1 MAVTKDEALQAMIA
15 RLQPQIEQAEREID
29 AHLVAAGG
37 QGPVHIDINKL
48 PTLDALNYAEARV
61 ALTALRERFAEAGW
75 EMTDTSNQRN
85 GWFLSFR

>member
-1 MAVTKDEALQAMIA
+1 MAVTKDESLLAMSA

-48 PTLDALNYAEARV
+48 PTLDALSYHETKVALLALRKRYAEV
-61 ALTALRERFAEAGW
+61 GW
-75 EMTDTSNQRN
+75 EMTDTSNQRD